1 MKLSNISILH
11 CAATTVIAMSA
22 LTSSAQNTESAYF
35 NDEYL
40 YRFQMNPAI
49 GNNRNFV
56 AFPALGNLNVAMSG
70 TAHMKDFLYNV
81 NGRTTTFLNPGVS
94 ASKFLNSLDDNSRLG
109 TNLRVNVIS
118 FGFKAF
124 GGYNTFS
131 VSARAD
137 VNTKMPKELFRLMKQ
152 GLQNDTYDIS
162 DLRANAS
169 AWAEIGLGHSR
180 DINSKL
186 RVGATLKVLLGGA
199 DVDADFNQAKLV
211 LGQDNWTAMTNATI
225 NASVKGLTYDTD
237 VNSRTGHR
245 YVSGADI
252 DGTGL
257 NGFGLGLDLGA
268 VYKLNKD
275 WTFSASVLDLGF
287 ISWSNNMVAST
298 NGTQT
303 FETDRYTFNV
313 DDDMPNNFDDELDK
327 MKDQLSALYELDDMG
342 DKGGR
347 TTALAATVNLGAEYT
362 FPLYRKLKFGALST
376 TRINGEFTWTDFR
389 LSANVAPCKLFS
401 ASAAAAYGTFGFSF
415 GWIINL
421 HPKGFN
427 LFLATD
433 HTPGKLAK
441 QGVPLS
447 SNANVNFG
455 INIPF

>member
-11 CAATTVIAMSA
+11 CAATAVIAMSA

-252 DGTGL
+252 DGAGL

-342 DKGGR
+342 DNGGR